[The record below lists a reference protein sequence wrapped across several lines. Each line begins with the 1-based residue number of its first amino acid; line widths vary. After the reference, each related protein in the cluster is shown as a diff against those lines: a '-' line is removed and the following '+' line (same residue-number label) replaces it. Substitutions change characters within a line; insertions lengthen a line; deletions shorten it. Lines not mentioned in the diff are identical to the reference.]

1 MSPVGFF
8 HAFQTNTHMAI
19 TKAKKQEI
27 VAHVAQI
34 LSTAKSV
41 TFVNFHKVSVL
52 EMTDV
57 RKQLRGQGVGFY
69 VAKKTLAKLALDKA
83 GISGELPELNGEVA
97 LVYSEDLLASAREIH
112 AFQKSLDGRISILG
126 GIFEG
131 TYKNKSDMESIA
143 TIPDR
148 KTLYAQFVNIINS
161 PIQGFVVALN
171 AIADKRQ
178 SA

>member
-1 MSPVGFF
+1 
-8 HAFQTNTHMAI
+8 MAI

-27 VAHVAQI
+27 VAHVADI
-34 LSTAKSV
+34 LSSAKSV
-41 TFVNFHKVSVL
+41 TFVNFHKVSVT
-52 EMTDV
+52 EMTHV

-83 GISGELPELNGEVA
+83 GVSGELPELNGEVA

-126 GIFEG
+126 GVFEG
-131 TYKNKSDMESIA
+131 AYKNKAEMESIA
-143 TIPDR
+143 SIPGR
-148 KTLYAQFVNIINS
+148 QTLYAQFVNIINS

-178 SA
+178 TA

>member
-1 MSPVGFF
+1 
-8 HAFQTNTHMAI
+8 MAI

-34 LSTAKSV
+34 LSSAKSV
-41 TFVNFHKVSVL
+41 TFVNFHKVTVL
-52 EMTDV
+52 EMTNV

-143 TIPDR
+143 LIPDR
-148 KTLYAQFVNIINS
+148 KTLYAQFLNVINS